1 MEKLKCFLN
10 TTIHYL
16 FYLRQRVG
24 HDRLTVN
31 AGYMAYITLLSLVPL
46 TTVVFSALARFPAFE
61 GVGVKVQQFVIN
73 NFVPAAGEAI
83 KSALEAF
90 VANTAQMTTVGATFL
105 FVTAILL
112 ISSIDKNLNYI
123 WRVKSKRRVVYS
135 FSMYWMVLT
144 LGPLLMGAS
153 IAVSSHVTSLKF
165 LSNDTV
171 NFLYGVLPLL
181 FSFLAFFG
189 LYLFVPNTH
198 VKMTHALFGAFIS
211 TSLFEISKSIFA
223 YYITAFPSYHVIY
236 GTLAAVPI
244 LFVWIYLCWL
254 IVLIGAELTAS
265 LGEREHWNCTSE
277 IKIPKFIERII
288 EDKGDKGDKS
298 DSSDTKSK

>member
-1 MEKLKCFLN
+1 MEKLICFVRTAL
-10 TTIHYL
+10 HYL
-16 FYLRQRVG
+16 FYLKQRAE

-46 TTVVFSALARFPAFE
+46 TTVILSALARFPAFD
-61 GVGVKVQQFVIN
+61 GVGATIQQFVIN

-83 KSALEAF
+83 TEALDAF
-90 VANTAQMTTVGATFL
+90 VANTTQMTTVGAGFL

-112 ISSIDKNLNYI
+112 ISSIDGNLNYI
-123 WRVKSKRRVVYS
+123 WRVKNKRQMVYS

-144 LGPLLMGAS
+144 LGPLLMGIS

-171 NFLYGVLPLL
+171 NFLYSMLPLI
-181 FSFLAFFG
+181 FSFVTFLG
-189 LYLFVPNTH
+189 LYLFVPNISI
-198 VKMTHALFGAFIS
+198 KLPHAFLGAMVA
-211 TSLFEISKSIFA
+211 TLLFEISKAIFA

-254 IVLIGAELTAS
+254 IVLIGAEVTAS
-265 LGEREHWNCTSE
+265 MGEKESWQCKGNVVLPH
-277 IKIPKFIERII
+277 FIERTLRRL
-288 EDKGDKGDKS
+288 ESDRTDSKGE
-298 DSSDTKSK
+298 